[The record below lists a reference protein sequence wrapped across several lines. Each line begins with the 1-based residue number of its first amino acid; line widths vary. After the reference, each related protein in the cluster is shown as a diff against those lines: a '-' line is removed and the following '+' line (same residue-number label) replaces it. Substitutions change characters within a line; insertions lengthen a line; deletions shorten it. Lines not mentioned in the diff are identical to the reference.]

1 MAIKNKLNYEVLSQA
16 LSLLENDNT
25 ILPGLYDKKDVKEE
39 IYKIKD
45 LNSSNYY
52 IIKNGEK
59 KRSNYRFFP
68 DITISDIKTILIRSI
83 KLESSD
89 YWIPIVSKCHNK
101 IKGEINLKLSDV
113 ATVSKPQIK
122 IINLIDKL
130 LTVLVD
136 KSSMKPERK
145 KVMKDRIEI
154 DFNVLKENYV

>member
-1 MAIKNKLNYEVLSQA
+1 M
-16 LSLLENDNT
+16 
-25 ILPGLYDKKDVKEE
+25 
-39 IYKIKD
+39 
-45 LNSSNYY
+45 
-52 IIKNGEK
+52 
-59 KRSNYRFFP
+59 
-68 DITISDIKTILIRSI
+68 
-83 KLESSD
+83 
-89 YWIPIVSKCHNK
+89 
-101 IKGEINLKLSDV
+101 SDV